1 MYVLYSE
8 INILIVCLNDSFNS
22 FLIRM
27 QFQMSSSEDEELFDV
42 GDEVI
47 NEQRAIVESFEN
59 IEAESLKV
67 AIELSHAEHLDKIKS
82 SVTDKV
88 NSIFGDEL
96 SNLCKV
102 NQFQEELL
110 GKLNDLDNKLDVA
123 NTETPSQLHESLR
136 KGGWGGT
143 YVTQKTDKTLMGG
156 VTTMT

>member
-1 MYVLYSE
+1 
-8 INILIVCLNDSFNS
+8 
-22 FLIRM
+22 M

-42 GDEVI
+42 SDEVI

-59 IEAESLKV
+59 IEAENLKV
-67 AIELSHAEHLDKIKS
+67 ALELSHADHLNKVKS

-88 NSIFGDEL
+88 NSIFEDEL

-136 KGGWGGT
+136 RGGWGGT
-143 YVTQKTDKTLMGG
+143 YVTQKTDKTLHWGAG
-156 VTTMT
+156 